1 MVGLALAGP
10 GTGIA
15 LASVPDY
22 ATVTGYA
29 AGTSTNN
36 LEGTW
41 GSDCTKTNDPG
52 GSTYVLTQDY
62 AKVIVK
68 AGSDQS
74 TDDHANTVFDNPKA
88 GQTVWADSNGSGAF
102 DLGDKTISHIIFCGP
117 TTTTTTSTSST
128 GTETT
133 GTTTTGT
140 ETTGTTTTGTETT
153 GTTTTSTTT
162 TSTETTGT
170 TTIGTET
177 TGTETTGTTTTGTT
191 TIGTSSAFSG
201 DVEGATGTPKLSG
214 VVDAATGRPR
224 VTPPPTDT
232 LPTSGTPNGDSWR
245 LVLMGL
251 AALLATVLLLTPV
264 RATTRR

>member
-1 MVGLALAGP
+1 MNTNIGRRKRATTFRRAGWLAVASMVGLALAGP

-15 LASVPDY
+15 LASVPVY

-36 LEGTW
+36 QEGTW

-102 DLGDKTISHIIFCGP
+102 DSGDKTISHIIFCGP
-117 TTTTTTSTSST
+117 TTTTTTSSTTDTTSTTT
-128 GTETT
+128 GTTTTGTTTT

-140 ETTGTTTTGTETT
+140 ETTGTTTTGT
-153 GTTTTSTTT
+153 TTT
-162 TSTETTGT
+162 
-170 TTIGTET
+170 
-177 TGTETTGTTTTGTT
+177 
-191 TIGTSSAFSG
+191 GTSSAFSG
-201 DVEGATGTPKLSG
+201 DVEGATATPKLSG
-214 VVDAATGRPR
+214 GVDAATGRPR